1 MAKRI
6 WLASY
11 GKHVYCCS
19 GRPHSCHNLR
29 LLEADANDD
38 SHPPELVRAT
48 DQINEIL
55 TELRPQAPAEHHLA
69 LIDANVGLL
78 LVWAEKIERPDDL
91 SPYVTAESPQEEINA
106 ALGLTGGDRSGA

>member
-11 GKHVYCCS
+11 GTHVYCCS

-29 LLEADANDD
+29 LLEAEENDD
-38 SHPPELVRAT
+38 FHPPELVRAT

-55 TELRPQAPAEHHLA
+55 TELRPQAPPDRHLA
-69 LIDANVGLL
+69 LVDTNVGLL
-78 LVWAEKIERPDDL
+78 LIWAEGIERPDDI
-91 SPYVTAESPQEEINA
+91 SPYVTAQSPQEEINA
-106 ALGLTGGDRSGA
+106 ALGLAGASQA